1 MVVLDE
7 GGFTGTNAQTSCLKA
22 SDKGLSHNAA
32 GELEIITIGQLKGPH
47 RLCVGVAQI
56 AYK

>member
-22 SDKGLSHNAA
+22 SDKGLNHNVA
-32 GELEIITIGQLKGPH
+32 GELEFIPIGQLKGPD
-47 RLCVGVAQI
+47 RLSVGVA
-56 AYK
+56 